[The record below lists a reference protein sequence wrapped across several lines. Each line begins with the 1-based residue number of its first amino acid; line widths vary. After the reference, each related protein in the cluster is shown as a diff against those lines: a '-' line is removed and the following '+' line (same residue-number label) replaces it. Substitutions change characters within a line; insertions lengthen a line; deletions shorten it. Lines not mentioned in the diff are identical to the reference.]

1 MLLPCVFVL
10 LLFVSCTDVIV
21 VLVYLHCCCSRSGTN
36 ADRSCQKR
44 CFHRVYVYTVNDPVW
59 GFIQRKDR
67 DNKQEVRLTVVSISL
82 LAMLRPSFHCSRRVM
97 KELPGMCLFTCMRM
111 CQRKEWRLKWTETA
125 IYHCDGGCYGCV
137 CVREYITFVLP
148 SFCVFCLLCSL
159 SLRDPVCTFVFG
171 ACTHMHLFVLGF
183 FCLYRGASAISSAW
197 TVDPHS
203 LVPVTFCSGWV
214 GVRRQTVYNFPQTVF
229 SLSAVIVFDNRRPKY
244 RTL

>member
-137 CVREYITFVLP
+137 CVRESTLHLFCPPFVSFVYFVLSRWGILFARLYSCMYP
-148 SFCVFCLLCSL
+148 HASFCFGFF
-159 SLRDPVCTFVFG
+159 FVFIG
-171 ACTHMHLFVLGF
+171 EPPPSPLRERLTHIL
-183 FCLYRGASAISSAW
+183 LYRW
-197 TVDPHS
+197 PFVQDE
-203 LVPVTFCSGWV
+203 
-214 GVRRQTVYNFPQTVF
+214 
-229 SLSAVIVFDNRRPKY
+229 
-244 RTL
+244 